1 MQRPHA
7 YTQQGET
14 LDAFA
19 LRIYG
24 RTQGVTERL
33 LKINGKT
40 ASQHPVLTTNSKL
53 WLLLPSEMPTT
64 AEKPMIKLWD

>member
-1 MQRPHA
+1 MKRQQA
-7 YTQQGET
+7 YAQQAET

-19 LRIYG
+19 LRLYG

-33 LKINGKT
+33 LNVNGKALCAMPFLPT
-40 ASQHPVLTTNSKL
+40 DQTLR
-53 WLLLPSEMPTT
+53 LLLPSEMPTT